1 MGADEARACGLDAA
15 VAGEP
20 AELTQ
25 TTAADTEAAARALR
39 DAGVELLLFA
49 GGDGTARNV
58 FDAVGDSLAVLG
70 VPAGV
75 KIHSAV
81 FATTPAAAGDLAALY
96 LQGRREALRL
106 REAEVMDIDE
116 DAFRQGRVSARLYGY
131 LQVPYQRT
139 LVQSAKAG
147 GVAGDAAELAGV
159 AHDVVNDMSPATL
172 YLLGPGTTTRAIVEA
187 LGLAKTLLGVD
198 AVRDRKLVGVDL
210 SEAQIVA
217 LLDRYGGGE
226 PDGPAPQA
234 RIVSTVIGGQGHIF
248 GRGNQQLSPAVIR
261 RVGTDHVIVVATQT
275 KLLSLGGGPLLV
287 DTGDP
292 ALDLELGG
300 YAKVVTGLGERMMY
314 RIGAPS

>member
-1 MGADEARACGLDAA
+1 M
-15 VAGEP
+15 P
-20 AELTQ
+20 
-25 TTAADTEAAARALR
+25 
-39 DAGVELLLFA
+39 
-49 GGDGTARNV
+49 
-58 FDAVGDSLAVLG
+58 S
-70 VPAGV
+70 
-75 KIHSAV
+75 
-81 FATTPAAAGDLAALY
+81 AAAGDLAALY

-198 AVRDRKLVGVDL
+198 AVRDRELVGADL
-210 SEAQIVA
+210 SEAQVGA

>member
-1 MGADEARACGLDAA
+1 
-15 VAGEP
+15 
-20 AELTQ
+20 
-25 TTAADTEAAARALR
+25 
-39 DAGVELLLFA
+39 
-49 GGDGTARNV
+49 
-58 FDAVGDSLAVLG
+58 
-70 VPAGV
+70 
-75 KIHSAV
+75 
-81 FATTPAAAGDLAALY
+81 
-96 LQGRREALRL
+96 
-106 REAEVMDIDE
+106 
-116 DAFRQGRVSARLYGY
+116 
-131 LQVPYQRT
+131 
-139 LVQSAKAG
+139 
-147 GVAGDAAELAGV
+147 
-159 AHDVVNDMSPATL
+159 MSPATL

-198 AVRDRKLVGVDL
+198 AVRDRELVGADL
-210 SEAQIVA
+210 SEAQIGE